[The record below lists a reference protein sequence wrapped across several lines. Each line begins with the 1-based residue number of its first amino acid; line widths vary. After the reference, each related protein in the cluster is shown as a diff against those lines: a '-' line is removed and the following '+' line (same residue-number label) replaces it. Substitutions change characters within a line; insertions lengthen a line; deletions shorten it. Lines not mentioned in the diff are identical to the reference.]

1 MADTQDIISILDK
14 IIARYSAE
22 GGFGKAEEA
31 LLKREKTKAMA
42 SGQQRLVSAGLA
54 GTTVGAGMEQRWEE
68 ERGIPERLRLEDIR
82 TQRLTEAMAAKAG
95 YMEREGARAEA
106 TSLAQQQMAQQKEQ
120 TEMGALAQ
128 VHAAKY
134 GTTGGGG
141 KKTWE
146 DYFGGGE
153 PAPAAPATGAPGGAT
168 QHIGQG
174 GVGSVGTTEEAWFK
188 PTGLGAGGGAQA
200 GLKAVPGSP
209 GALPWS
215 AFQAMNERGVP
226 YEEIKKA
233 LAQGYDY
240 FGPGGQQALSQSTI
254 AGQKDKSV
262 SGSAQMTDEFRSM
275 AQTAQKWLAGG

>member
-1 MADTQDIISILDK
+1 
-14 IIARYSAE
+14 
-22 GGFGKAEEA
+22 
-31 LLKREKTKAMA
+31 MA

-146 DYFGGGE
+146 DYFGGDESG
-153 PAPAAPATGAPGGAT
+153 AAPGGASDGAT